1 MQSKPNFALDI
12 RNGTYLTIG
21 RGVALSLL
29 FAGGA
34 RTARAIY
41 AEQSRSAFEVVS
53 IKAARRPTPE
63 LIRSGSGLVFNIDAA
78 RVRIV
83 GFTPFALLTTAFRVE
98 QPQVDAP
105 DFARRE
111 YFEIQATL
119 PAGAT
124 RDQVPEMLQTMLIE
138 RFKLAYHRETREYQM
153 SVLTVGKNGMKLPR
167 LPDNTP
173 PSSSTT
179 NLPDGSTRMTQ
190 VGNIAS
196 LFPVMNSFGGLQM
209 VDETGLDGIYSWVR
223 VQGPPRPGMTFRDI
237 VQEAFR
243 DMIEAAGLK
252 LELRKV
258 PKETIVVDNLEK
270 TPTEN

>member
-1 MQSKPNFALDI
+1 MNYSRDI
-12 RNGTYLTIG
+12 RNGTDLTG
-21 RGVALSLL
+21 PAVALALL
-29 FAGGA
+29 FAVA
-34 RTARAIY
+34 AFAAHSTY
-41 AEQSRSAFEVVS
+41 AEQSRLAFEVVS
-53 IKAARRPTPE
+53 IKAGPRPTPE
-63 LIRSGSGLVFNIDAA
+63 LLRSGYGIVFDIDAA
-78 RVRIV
+78 HVRIV
-83 GFTPFALLTTAFRVE
+83 GYTPFALLARAFRVE

-119 PAGAT
+119 PEGAT
-124 RDQVPEMLQTMLIE
+124 REQVPEMLQTMLIE

-173 PSSSTT
+173 LSSSTT
-179 NLPDGSTRMTQ
+179 NLSDGGTRMTQ
-190 VGNIAS
+190 VGKIAS

-209 VDETGLDGIYSWVR
+209 VDETGLDGVYSWVR
-223 VQGPPRPGMTFRDI
+223 VQGPPRPGTTFQDI

-252 LELRKV
+252 LEIRKV
-258 PKETIVVDNLEK
+258 PKETIVVDYLEK